1 MQTSRAEKTVARWQ
15 FDGQPLLRYATVP
28 EAPMYREI
36 LQVFADAAAGYSSR
50 LSPEDVHAVLLARL
64 GPADGDLADDLPAIA
79 EVKDRL
85 EQLSR
90 WGNLSQD
97 FDTARATS
105 LESYERT
112 AYVYDLT
119 PGGEAAAEAI
129 ATLEEAIRRVGGLQA
144 VALRQIEEM
153 LGQLVTELRV
163 PSDGARIYALCEDL
177 HTRFKSLTANAALF
191 MQKVNRLL
199 AAPVLTDDDYALFK
213 ADTITY
219 LSDFIT
225 DLDTLAGQIRAR
237 LDVLDQIGAAQLRD
251 ALDAGEAAS
260 GQLSLGGAPDAM
272 RWARLAETHL
282 AGLATWFRGEPG
294 ARSGA
299 GALYEKARAAV
310 LGITRAA
317 ERIRE
322 SSSSPSSRS
331 ADLLALAARFEAGDD
346 DDAHR
351 LWHAAFGLSSSRH
364 LGIVA
369 ADDTAP
375 ASASWWDSRSAVP
388 VARQLRAGGRSD
400 YMRNARRVTDRSAAK
415 QALAAAARAAQQRA
429 ADAAVQLTRLGVVN
443 ISEINARAGGPVD
456 PIVLRL
462 LASLVYRALH
472 SGRRH
477 DGTWHAASID
487 GTMVIDVAEPL
498 PPRAARLEAVT
509 GTWTLPDFSICV
521 EWRHSVIAAQR
532 AAADISPSEA
542 AGPLGRTL
550 DLA

>member
-1 MQTSRAEKTVARWQ
+1 VPRWR
-15 FDGQPLLRYATVP
+15 FDGQPLLRYATMP

-36 LQVFADAAAGYSSR
+36 VQLFADAAAGYSSR
-50 LSPEDVHAVLLARL
+50 LSPEDVHAALVARL
-64 GPADGDLADDLPAIA
+64 GPDAGELADGLPAMA

-153 LGQLVTELRV
+153 LGQLVTELRSAV
-163 PSDGARIYALCEDL
+163 PDGARIYALCEDL

-199 AAPVLTDDDYALFK
+199 AAPVLNAEDYALFK

-219 LSDFIT
+219 LNDFIG

-237 LDVLDQIGAAQLRD
+237 LDVLDQIGPAQLRD
-251 ALDAGEAAS
+251 ALAAGETAS
-260 GQLSLGGAPDAM
+260 GQIVLDPAADAV

-282 AGLATWFRGEPG
+282 AGLAVWFRGELG
-294 ARSGA
+294 AHSGA
-299 GALYEKARAAV
+299 AALYEKARAAV

-322 SSSSPSSRS
+322 ASSSPSSRS
-331 ADLLALAARFEAGDD
+331 ADLLALAARFEASDD
-346 DDAHR
+346 DSAHQ
-351 LWHAAFGLSSSRH
+351 LWHAAFGLSPSRH
-364 LGIVA
+364 LGIAVT
-369 ADDTAP
+369 DDTVP
-375 ASASWWDSRSAVP
+375 ASASWWDSGSAVP
-388 VARQLRAGGRSD
+388 VSRQLRAGGHSD
-400 YMRNARRVTDRSAAK
+400 YVRNARRVTDRSAAK
-415 QALAAAARAAQQRA
+415 QALAASARAAQQRT
-429 ADAAVQLTRLGVVN
+429 ADAARKLTRLGVVS
-443 ISEINARAGGPVD
+443 ISEINTQLGGPVD
-456 PIVLRL
+456 PAVLRM
-462 LASLVYRALH
+462 LASLLYRALH
-472 SGRRH
+472 GGRRG

-487 GTMVIDVAEPL
+487 GTMQIDVAEPL
-498 PPRAARLEAVT
+498 PLRAARLVAAT

-521 EWRHSVIAAQR
+521 EWRQNVIAAGR
-532 AAADISPSEA
+532 AAADMNPSEA
-542 AGPLGRTL
+542 AGPLERIL

>member
-1 MQTSRAEKTVARWQ
+1 MPRWQ

-50 LSPEDVHAVLLARL
+50 LSPEDVHDALLARL
-64 GPADGDLADDLPAIA
+64 GLAAGDLADDLPTIA

-119 PGGEAAAEAI
+119 PGGEAAAEAVT
-129 ATLEEAIRRVGGLQA
+129 TLEEAIRRVGGLQA

-153 LGQLVTELRV
+153 LGHLVTELRS
-163 PSDGARIYALCEDL
+163 PAPDGARVYALCEDL

-199 AAPVLTDDDYALFK
+199 AAPVLSDDDYALFK

-219 LSDFIT
+219 LSDFIA

-237 LDVLDQIGAAQLRD
+237 LDVLDQIGAARLRD
-251 ALDAGEAAS
+251 ALAAGEAAS
-260 GQLSLGGAPDAM
+260 GQIILDGAPDAV
-272 RWARLAETHL
+272 RWACLAETHL
-282 AGLATWFRGEPG
+282 AGLAVWFRGEPG

-369 ADDTAP
+369 ADDTVP
-375 ASASWWDSRSAVP
+375 ATVSWWDIGSAVP
-388 VARQLRAGGRSD
+388 VSRQLRAGGHSD
-400 YMRNARRVTDRSAAK
+400 YVRNARRVTDRSAAK

-429 ADAAVQLTRLGVVN
+429 ADAAVRLTQLGVVS
-443 ISEINARAGGPVD
+443 ISEINTRAGGPVD
-456 PIVLRL
+456 PVMLRL

-472 SGRRH
+472 SGRRR

-487 GTMVIDVAEPL
+487 GTMLIDVAEPL
-498 PPRAARLEAVT
+498 PPRAARLEAAT

-542 AGPLGRTL
+542 AAPLDRAL